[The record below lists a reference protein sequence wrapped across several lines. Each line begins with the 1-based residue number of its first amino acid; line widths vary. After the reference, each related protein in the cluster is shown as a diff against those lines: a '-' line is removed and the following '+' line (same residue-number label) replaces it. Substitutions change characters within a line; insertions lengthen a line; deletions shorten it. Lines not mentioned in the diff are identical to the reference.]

1 MLEQSCQQEAEKEK
15 EWGEGEA
22 LQQLQALPALDS
34 RFFYYNSNL
43 VRLVFSNCI
52 LCILN
57 DVPSPGRSPSDD
69 EQENPISLEFDCQPK

>member
-43 VRLVFSNCI
+43 VRLVFFQ
-52 LCILN
+52 LY
-57 DVPSPGRSPSDD
+57 
-69 EQENPISLEFDCQPK
+69 SLYFK

>member
-1 MLEQSCQQEAEKEK
+1 M
-15 EWGEGEA
+15 GGI
-22 LQQLQALPALDS
+22 LQQLQALPPLDS

-52 LCILN
+52 LN
-57 DVPSPGRSPSDD
+57 DVPSPGRGPSG